1 MKKQHEWSSGMKII
15 LSLEIAKSLRKIAK
29 TWGNFLDFTNIN
41 WRVYEKF
48 ISMEKGINKRQVVL
62 SL

>member
-1 MKKQHEWSSGMKII
+1 MKII

-48 ISMEKGINKRQVVL
+48 I
-62 SL
+62 